1 MKKKNNILFN
11 YETYGVTLIKLIII
25 QYNNNIFSTK
35 KKNIFKRRD
44 LYIVAKE

>member
-1 MKKKNNILFN
+1 MKKKKNILFN

-35 KKNIFKRRD
+35 KNIFKRRD